1 MGDEL
6 DDLRKKS
13 RESAAKADQLLEHEL
28 ESLKGATSI
37 DLESLR
43 PKLSLDAESF
53 DQLVEAVQQATQRNE
68 SIAELKHRLEKL
80 GSTVVAVA
88 KKASTLLAIPLGG

>member
-1 MGDEL
+1 MGDDL
-6 DDLRKKS
+6 ADLRKKS
-13 RESAAKADQLLEHEL
+13 RDSAAKADQLLEQEL
-28 ESLKGATSI
+28 KSLKQATST

-43 PKLSLDAESF
+43 PKLSSDAESF

-88 KKASTLLAIPLGG
+88 KEASTLL